1 MTPVCLLTVSQVTP
15 KLAALRHTSIPLPAD
30 DLNLPMLPPISCSK
44 AIAPLSATTTTTSSS
59 SSSSMSYA
67 ATQSWLTIE
76 AFGPTALALAT
87 KTRPK
92 RIRLLASDGSL
103 HDFLLK
109 GRDDLRM
116 DERIMQ
122 ILRTVNCL
130 LEAQAKGSAP
140 PLEAAAANMGAAV
153 SSSRPQAGVSDK
165 AAEQGPHAVA
175 AAFLARTGGK
185 AAVSSGIFS
194 GAYSQH
200 AGLSVRPYSVT
211 PLGPRAGVVQW
222 VKKTVS
228 LFGIFRAWQQSM
240 KERHA
245 AVMAASRQ
253 TQAQAAAAA
262 AAAGAR
268 GQGGGAG
275 GQKGGEG
282 SAEAAGQGMGK
293 KQQLPLM
300 VAARRPADAFYAR
313 LLPALQHAG
322 LPAGVARTK
331 WPSGKFLKQ
340 TYCHKDILFYLQSHS
355 VDM

>member
-1 MTPVCLLTVSQVTP
+1 MQ
-15 KLAALRHTSIPLPAD
+15 
-30 DLNLPMLPPISCSK
+30 
-44 AIAPLSATTTTTSSS
+44 
-59 SSSSMSYA
+59 
-67 ATQSWLTIE
+67 QWLTIE

-130 LEAQAKGSAP
+130 LEAQAKAP
-140 PLEAAAANMGAAV
+140 DKPLEAAASEMGAAV
-153 SSSRPQAGVSDK
+153 SNSRVD
-165 AAEQGPHAVA
+165 AALGGGSQQQQHALS
-175 AAFLARTGGK
+175 AAFLARTGGR
-185 AAVSSGIFS
+185 AAGGAALFS
-194 GAYSQH
+194 GTYSKQ

-253 TQAQAAAAA
+253 TQAQSAAAAT
-262 AAAGAR
+262 AGGR
-268 GQGGGAG
+268 GQGRGAG
-275 GQKGGEG
+275 GQKPGEG
-282 SAEAAGQGMGK
+282 SAKVAGQGMGNK
-293 KQQLPLM
+293 HQLPLM
-300 VAARRPADAFYAR
+300 VATRRPADAFYAR

-331 WPSGKFLKQ
+331 WPVGEPLFLKFQAATTKLFPHVTSLFCFGIQ
-340 TYCHKDILFYLQSHS
+340 TGGPVPCDTCYRYPAATVICSPLNDSPLS
-355 VDM
+355 